1 MGMHFG
7 RDEAGAYK
15 RRPTRGLDLA
25 RVMYPEGGGLEFA
38 WKLRR
43 ALEDDGVQLIDRLFV
58 TGLMRGGSDRITGA
72 VGINSRTGE
81 FNVIKARAT
90 IVATNAITFRSGFV
104 RDITG
109 TGTLLAYRA
118 GASLRNA
125 EFSYVRPG
133 TPKFY
138 FEGITFAIQEGA
150 RWVNAKGEAFMDE
163 YEPEWGDQAD
173 VPRIAKAMAMEN
185 RKGNTPLYLDMSPI
199 PEHLREYFI
208 QSKVKW
214 MDYFFR
220 KLGDE
225 AKTDMFGKTPYYA
238 LNQMTKMGIR
248 TGADCRSD
256 VPGLLSAGLAQAG
269 CANHF
274 AGFHIGLCVGNGW
287 IAGKSAIEDL
297 DRLPPPSLDAAEV
310 RALHAET
317 NAPLNACGGRGIRS
331 HPARSAGGD
340 VCLRHRHPETRGP
353 PARRRSTA
361 SRRSPKSSRTSPR
374 PHTHELVRLK
384 ETEAMLLAARFILGA
399 SLYRTEFAAEP
410 FPRGSRSPRRRQ
422 LALLGRRDR
431 WRQRPFVQQDAGADA
446 LLFGDVAAAEAVA
459 PCGARSGG
467 WGVTLY
473 RVRTM
478 KSVYSPV
485 SSDSLLSDTISEEPG
500 VISSEMRSTSSG
512 GMTMRS
518 SAAAGLGIGAA
529 TSTALAGSWCA
540 LAALLDLEL
549 GDAPG
554 AARDRHHGPAQAL
567 AVRLSRPWRCR
578 RGCRSAARDARS

>member
-1 MGMHFG
+1 MDKLDGVLIDTDVLVVGAGAGGLIAALSAKRNGPPGTRVTLVDSWLIGRTGHTAFSNAWTIVALPGDDIDGILHEIVAGNDGIADQVLVRQSLVDSADRLKDFEAMGMHFH
-7 RDEAGAYK
+7 RDEHGQYK

-43 ALEDDGVQLIDRLFV
+43 ALEADGVQLIDRLFV
-58 TGLMRGGSDRITGA
+58 TGLMRGGGGGIVGA

-81 FNVIKARAT
+81 FNAIRARTT

-150 RWVNAKGEAFMDE
+150 SWMNAKGENFMQA
-163 YEPEWGDQAD
+163 YEPEWGDEAD
-173 VPRIAKAMAMEN
+173 VPRIARAMAMEQ
-185 RKGNTPLYLDMSPI
+185 RKGNAPLYLDMSAI
-199 PEHLREYFI
+199 PGHLREYFI
-208 QSKVKW
+208 QSKVRW
-214 MDYFFR
+214 MDNFFR

-248 TGADCRSD
+248 TGPDCRSD

-297 DRLPPPSLDAAEV
+297 ERLPPPKLDTGEVQALFAETRAPLKANAAAESDRILRELQQV
-310 RALHAET
+310 MFAYDIGILKREDRLMGAFERITALSDEFKTIA
-317 NAPLNACGGRGIRS
+317 A
-331 HPARSAGGD
+331 
-340 VCLRHRHPETRGP
+340 
-353 PARRRSTA
+353 
-361 SRRSPKSSRTSPR
+361 

-384 ETEAMLLAARFILGA
+384 ETEAMLLAARFIIGA
-399 SLYRTEFAAEP
+399 SLYRTE
-410 FPRGSRSPRRRQ
+410 SRLSHFREDHDERDDENWLVWVDVTEGGNGPVFTKTPVPTPYCSVTLPRRKPSR
-422 LALLGRRDR
+422 
-431 WRQRPFVQQDAGADA
+431 
-446 LLFGDVAAAEAVA
+446 
-459 PCGARSGG
+459 
-467 WGVTLY
+467 
-473 RVRTM
+473 
-478 KSVYSPV
+478 
-485 SSDSLLSDTISEEPG
+485 
-500 VISSEMRSTSSG
+500 
-512 GMTMRS
+512 
-518 SAAAGLGIGAA
+518 
-529 TSTALAGSWCA
+529 
-540 LAALLDLEL
+540 LAARASV
-549 GDAPG
+549 GG
-554 AARDRHHGPAQAL
+554 
-567 AVRLSRPWRCR
+567 V
-578 RGCRSAARDARS
+578 

>member
-1 MGMHFG
+1 MNRVDGIQIDTDVLVVGAGAGGLIAALSAKRHGPPGTRVTLVDSWLIGRTGHTAFSNAWTIVALPGDDIDGILHEIVAGNDGIADQELVRQSLIDSHARLQDFEKMGMHFH
-7 RDEAGAYK
+7 RDEDGRYK

-43 ALEDDGVQLIDRLFV
+43 ALEAEGVQLIDRLFV
-58 TGLMRGGSDRITGA
+58 TGLMRSGSDRITGA

-109 TGTLLAYRA
+109 TGTLLAFRA

-150 RWVNAKGEAFMDE
+150 SWVNDKGERFME
-163 YEPEWGDQAD
+163 AYEPEWGDEAD
-173 VPRIAKAMAMEN
+173 VPRIARAMAMEQ
-185 RKGNTPLYLDMSPI
+185 RKGNAPLYLDMSAI
-199 PEHLREYFI
+199 PESMRDEFI
-208 QSKVKW
+208 RSKVRW
-214 MDYFFR
+214 MDNFFR

-256 VPGLLSAGLAQAG
+256 VPGLLAAGLAQAG

-287 IAGKSAIEDL
+287 IAGRSAIQDL
-297 DRLPPPSLDAAEV
+297 DGLRQHALDGGEV
-310 RALHAET
+310 QALFAET
-317 NAPLNACGGRGIRS
+317 RAPLDSAAQAESDRILRNLQAVMFSYDVGILKREDRLQ
-331 HPARSAGGD
+331 AAFERVGAL
-340 VCLRHRHPETRGP
+340 VEEFKEL
-353 PARRRSTA
+353 AA
-361 SRRSPKSSRTSPR
+361 

-384 ETEAMLLAARFILGA
+384 ETEAMLMAARFILGA
-399 SLYRTEFAAEP
+399 SLYRTE
-410 FPRGSRSPRRRQ
+410 SRLSHFREDHDTRDDASWLVWVDITESGNGPAFSKTPVPTPYCTVTLPRRKPSR
-422 LALLGRRDR
+422 LAARN
-431 WRQRPFVQQDAGADA
+431 
-446 LLFGDVAAAEAVA
+446 AVA
-459 PCGARSGG
+459 G
-467 WGVTLY
+467 T
-473 RVRTM
+473 
-478 KSVYSPV
+478 
-485 SSDSLLSDTISEEPG
+485 
-500 VISSEMRSTSSG
+500 
-512 GMTMRS
+512 
-518 SAAAGLGIGAA
+518 
-529 TSTALAGSWCA
+529 
-540 LAALLDLEL
+540 
-549 GDAPG
+549 
-554 AARDRHHGPAQAL
+554 
-567 AVRLSRPWRCR
+567 
-578 RGCRSAARDARS
+578 

>member
-1 MGMHFG
+1 MDRLDGVLIETDVLVVGAGAGGLLAALSAKRNGPPGTRVTLVDSWLIGRTGHTAFSNAWKIVVLPGDDLDGILHEIIAGNDGIADQELVRRSLLASHDRLKDFEAMGMQFG
-7 RDEAGAYK
+7 RDERGEYK

-43 ALEDDGVQLIDRLFV
+43 ALEADGVQLIDRLFV

-81 FNVIKARAT
+81 FNVVKARTT

-118 GASLRNA
+118 GATLRNA

-150 RWVNAKGEAFMDE
+150 RWINAKGEPFMQS
-163 YEPEWGDQAD
+163 YEPEWADEAD
-173 VPRIAKAMAMEN
+173 VPRIARAMAMEN
-185 RKGNTPLYLDMSPI
+185 RKGNGPLYLDMSVI
-199 PEHLREYFI
+199 PEGDREYFI
-208 QSKVKW
+208 QSKVRW
-214 MDYFFR
+214 MDNFFR

-225 AKTDMFGKTPYYA
+225 ARTDMFGKTPYYA

-287 IAGKSAIEDL
+287 IAGRSAIEDL
-297 DRLPPPSLDAAEV
+297 ERLPEPQLDAAEIQ
-310 RALHAET
+310 ALY
-317 NAPLNACGGRGIRS
+317 S
-331 HPARSAGGD
+331 
-340 VCLRHRHPETRGP
+340 ETRSPLKTAAATESDRILRDLQAVMFSWDVGILKREDRLKD
-353 PARRRSTA
+353 AFNRVSTLA
-361 SRRSPKSSRTSPR
+361 EEFKELAA

-384 ETEAMLLAARFILGA
+384 ETEAMLMAARFILGA
-399 SLYRTEFAAEP
+399 SLFRTE
-410 FPRGSRSPRRRQ
+410 SRLSHFREDHDARDDANWLVWVDVTESGNGPAFVKTPVPTPYCPVTLPRRKPSR
-422 LALLGRRDR
+422 LTTRES
-431 WRQRPFVQQDAGADA
+431 VAG
-446 LLFGDVAAAEAVA
+446 V
-459 PCGARSGG
+459 
-467 WGVTLY
+467 
-473 RVRTM
+473 
-478 KSVYSPV
+478 
-485 SSDSLLSDTISEEPG
+485 
-500 VISSEMRSTSSG
+500 
-512 GMTMRS
+512 
-518 SAAAGLGIGAA
+518 
-529 TSTALAGSWCA
+529 
-540 LAALLDLEL
+540 
-549 GDAPG
+549 
-554 AARDRHHGPAQAL
+554 
-567 AVRLSRPWRCR
+567 
-578 RGCRSAARDARS
+578 